1 MISAL
6 TSTSVLTARN
16 FLQRN
21 QAEQSSIL
29 ERLATGKKINSG
41 KDGPAALITAEQLS
55 AAMAALEAETRSLQR
70 ADANATIADG
80 YVGQLS
86 GLMSELNGLVVAGA
100 NEAGMSDAE
109 REAYQLQI
117 DSVVG
122 NIQRIVGEAGSAL
135 EGITLPDGGSAQ
147 VQAFLDQ
154 ASAAVATLQAG
165 GANSLASGNFE
176 AAQESLSTA
185 MTAVTS
191 ARGKIGSY
199 QKYSVQSNFES
210 NQIAFENLA
219 ESRSRILDTDY
230 AVETSNLTRANIL
243 VESGTRVL
251 KIAQQQAEHVLT
263 LLS

>member
-1 MISAL
+1 VISAL
-6 TSTSVLTARN
+6 NSTSVLTARN

-21 QAEQSSIL
+21 QTEQSSIF

-135 EGITLPDGGSAQ
+135 EGITLPDGGSAD

-165 GANSLASGNFE
+165 GSNSLASGNYEDAQQSVSE
-176 AAQESLSTA
+176 AL
-185 MTAVTS
+185 MAVTS

-199 QKYSVQSNFES
+199 QKYSVQPNFEN

-219 ESRSRILDTDY
+219 QSRSLILDTDY
-230 AVETSNLTRANIL
+230 AVETSNLARANIL
-243 VESGTRVL
+243 VESSTRVL
-251 KIAQQQAEHVLT
+251 KIAQQQAENVLT